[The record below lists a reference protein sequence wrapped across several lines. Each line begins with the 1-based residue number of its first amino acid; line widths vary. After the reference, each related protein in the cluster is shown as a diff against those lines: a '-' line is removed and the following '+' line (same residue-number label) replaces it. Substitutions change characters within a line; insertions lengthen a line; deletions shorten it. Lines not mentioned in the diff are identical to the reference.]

1 MALKDLE
8 PEGFNDTMRHYA
20 HMTRP
25 ARMYVQ
31 GFALRECGVWLGVDG
46 VQTIIGYGD
55 PDTALAE
62 AEAWAERELAE
73 IRRQIADRK
82 RCTTPN

>member
-8 PEGFNDTMRHYA
+8 PEGFNDTMRAYA
-20 HMTRP
+20 RMTRQ

-31 GFALRECGVWLGVDG
+31 GFALSECGVWLGVDG

-62 AEAWAERELAE
+62 AEEWAEQQLVE

-82 RCTTPN
+82 RCSSHA